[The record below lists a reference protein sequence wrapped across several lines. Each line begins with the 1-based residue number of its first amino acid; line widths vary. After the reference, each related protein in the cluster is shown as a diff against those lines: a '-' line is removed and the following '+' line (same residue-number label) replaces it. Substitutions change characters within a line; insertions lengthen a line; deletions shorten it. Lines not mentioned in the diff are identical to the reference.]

1 MTIARTCVN
10 DEATQAAGKDFGAL
24 LRPGDIVLLTGRLGA
39 GKTTFTKGVA
49 RALGVKERVTS
60 PTFTMVRQH
69 DCHNSGGIKTLHHG
83 DMYRI
88 ESAGEVA
95 DLALGELVEE
105 AGVALVEWGE
115 LAAEVFGPR
124 AISIHFEVH
133 EDESRTLSVHGIVDD
148 ARRAEFTNW
157 ASQ

>member
-1 MTIARTCVN
+1 MTTARTCFN
-10 DEATQAAGKDFGAL
+10 DEATQRAGEDFGRL
-24 LRPGDIVLLTGRLGA
+24 LHPGDIILLTGRLGA

-69 DCHNSGGIKTLHHG
+69 VCHNSQGIETLHHG

-95 DLALGELVEE
+95 DLAIGELVEE

-115 LAAEVFGPR
+115 LAAEIFGPR
-124 AISIHFEVH
+124 AISIHFAVH
-133 EDESRTLSVHGIVDD
+133 EDESRTLTVHGNFDEN
-148 ARRAEFTNW
+148 RRQEFTKW
-157 ASQ
+157 ASK

>member
-1 MTIARTCVN
+1 MTIARTCSN
-10 DEATQAAGKDFGAL
+10 DEATQIAGEDFGL
-24 LRPGDIVLLTGRLGA
+24 LLHPGDIILLTGRLGA

-69 DCHNSGGIKTLHHG
+69 TCHNSLGIETLHHG

-95 DLALGELVEE
+95 DLAIGELVEE

-115 LAAEVFGPR
+115 LAAEIFGPR

-133 EDESRTLSVHGIVDD
+133 EDESRTLAVHGNFDEN
-148 ARRAEFTNW
+148 RRQEFTEW
-157 ASQ
+157 AGK

>member
-1 MTIARTCVN
+1 MTTARTCFN
-10 DEATQAAGKDFGAL
+10 DEATQSAGEDFGKL
-24 LRPGDIVLLTGRLGA
+24 LRAGDIILLTGRLGA
-39 GKTTFTKGVA
+39 GKTTFTKGIA
-49 RALGVKERVTS
+49 RGLGVTERVTS

-69 DCHNSGGIKTLHHG
+69 HCHNQQGIEMLHHG

-105 AGVALVEWGE
+105 NGVAIVEWGE
-115 LAAEVFGPR
+115 LAAEIFGPR

-133 EDESRTLSVHGIVDD
+133 EDESRTLSAHGDFD
-148 ARRAEFTNW
+148 EDRRSEFAKWARL
-157 ASQ
+157 